1 MHSRTVGSP
10 SEIPKTFSRVLTWH
24 LMSWGVCVY
33 LCAVSECQQRR
44 GCKDDHQV
52 RSPSHLSTVELL
64 VASSAWVV
72 PRFPSVWSGR
82 LAEPGS
88 DGGDPCLVLSSIWRG
103 ATSCSFLGEAVVW
116 VDVSVTAAGAG
127 GVSGAGAVSGGASLV
142 RALPGKPGA
151 SDLPVDSLAM
161 SLGGLLE
168 ASIQEMFSVLCA
180 ALWLHISP
188 HAVSPLRAA
197 SAYVSAS

>member
-1 MHSRTVGSP
+1 MDGWSACSVVSLGRP
-10 SEIPKTFSRVLTWH
+10 AFSL
-24 LMSWGVCVY
+24 
-33 LCAVSECQQRR
+33 
-44 GCKDDHQV
+44 
-52 RSPSHLSTVELL
+52 
-64 VASSAWVV
+64 
-72 PRFPSVWSGR
+72 WSGR
-82 LAEPGS
+82 LAEPVS
-88 DGGDPCLVLSSIWRG
+88 AGGDSCVVLSSSWRG

-142 RALPGKPGA
+142 RALSGKPGA

-161 SLGGLLE
+161 SLGGLWE
-168 ASIQEMFSVLCA
+168 VSIQELFSVLCA

-188 HAVSPLRAA
+188 HAVSPLKAA